1 MGAKRPGRYTKNSQ
15 KVRYVQILEASK
27 MGETKREADRV
38 MSQAIIEFLI
48 LNIPILGTLKD
59 KELMVI
65 EKYLNFIELT
75 PGEIVFEE
83 GDPGD
88 FVCFVV
94 EGSLDVVKTSETGED
109 IVISTLS
116 KGRSIG
122 EMAVIDDLPRSA
134 TVKARTKATLLTLS
148 RENFEYILSEHS
160 NIGVK
165 ILKGIARLLSLNL
178 RKTSSRLA
186 DYMLPLG

>member
-1 MGAKRPGRYTKNSQ
+1 
-15 KVRYVQILEASK
+15 
-27 MGETKREADRV
+27 MGESKQEADRV

-48 LNIPILGTLKD
+48 LNIPILATLKD

-83 GDPGD
+83 GDRGD
-88 FVCFVV
+88 YVCFVV
-94 EGSLDVVKTSETGED
+94 EGSLDVLKKSETGEE

-122 EMAVIDDLPRSA
+122 EMSVIDDLPRSA
-134 TVKARTKATLLTLS
+134 TIKARTKSTLLTLS
-148 RENFEYILSEHS
+148 RENFDYILAEHS
-160 NIGVK
+160 TIGVK
-165 ILKGIARLLSLNL
+165 IIKGIARLLCLNL

>member
-1 MGAKRPGRYTKNSQ
+1 MGG
-15 KVRYVQILEASK
+15 
-27 MGETKREADRV
+27 TKREADRV

-122 EMAVIDDLPRSA
+122 EMAVIDELPRSA

>member
-1 MGAKRPGRYTKNSQ
+1 MGG
-15 KVRYVQILEASK
+15 SK
-27 MGETKREADRV
+27 KEADRV

-48 LNIPILGTLKD
+48 LNIPILATLTD
-59 KELMVI
+59 KELTVI

-75 PGEIVFEE
+75 PGEIAFEE
-83 GDPGD
+83 GDRGD
-88 FVCFVV
+88 YVCFVV
-94 EGSLDVVKTSETGED
+94 EGSLDVLKTSETGED

-148 RENFEYILSEHS
+148 RENFDYILAEHS
-160 NIGVK
+160 AIGVK

-186 DYMLPLG
+186 DYLLPIA

>member
-1 MGAKRPGRYTKNSQ
+1 
-15 KVRYVQILEASK
+15 
-27 MGETKREADRV
+27 MGETKQEAERV

-65 EKYLNFIELT
+65 EKYLNFIEMT

-83 GDPGD
+83 GDRGD
-88 FVCFVV
+88 YVCFVV
-94 EGSLDVVKTSETGED
+94 EGSLDVLKKSEVGED

-148 RENFEYILSEHS
+148 RENFDYVLAEHS
-160 NIGVK
+160 AIGVK

>member
-1 MGAKRPGRYTKNSQ
+1 
-15 KVRYVQILEASK
+15 
-27 MGETKREADRV
+27 MGETKQEADRV

-59 KELMVI
+59 NELMVI
-65 EKYLNFIELT
+65 ETYLNFIELT

-88 FVCFVV
+88 YVCFVV
-94 EGSLDVVKTSETGED
+94 EGSLDVLKRSETGED

-122 EMAVIDDLPRSA
+122 EMSVIDDLPRSA
-134 TVKARTKATLLTLS
+134 SVKARTKATLLTLS
-148 RENFEYILSEHS
+148 RENFDYILAEHS
-160 NIGVK
+160 KIGVK
-165 ILKGIARLLSLNL
+165 ILKGIARLLCLNL

>member
-1 MGAKRPGRYTKNSQ
+1 
-15 KVRYVQILEASK
+15 

-38 MSQAIIEFLI
+38 MSQAIVEFLI

-83 GDPGD
+83 GDSGD

-122 EMAVIDDLPRSA
+122 EMAVIDELPRSA

-160 NIGVK
+160 NTGVK

>member
-1 MGAKRPGRYTKNSQ
+1 
-15 KVRYVQILEASK
+15 
-27 MGETKREADRV
+27 MGESRQEADRV
-38 MSQAIIEFLI
+38 LSQAIIEFLI

-83 GDPGD
+83 GDRGD
-88 FVCFVV
+88 YVCFVV
-94 EGSLDVVKTSETGED
+94 EGSLDVLKKSETGEE
-109 IVISTLS
+109 ILISTLS

-122 EMAVIDDLPRSA
+122 EMSGIDDLPRSA
-134 TVKARTKATLLTLS
+134 TIKARTKSTLLTLS
-148 RENFEYILSEHS
+148 RENFDYILAEHS
-160 NIGVK
+160 TIGVK
-165 ILKGIARLLSLNL
+165 IIKGIARLLCLNL